1 LVTSIIVDDDFDTVE
16 VFSEYL
22 ELSGINVVGKG
33 YNGKDAVD
41 LYQKLK
47 PDVVFLDVLM
57 PDYDGFYALK
67 KIRQLDHDAKIIMV
81 TASLTAQTSDEL
93 KDLNASAIIYK
104 PYDWSNSRISLHLIA
119 SSEILV
125 VSDFTLLGSAKE
137 LSSVVESSLLSFF
150 LKILTTNI
158 GIIYSL

>member
-22 ELSGINVVGKG
+22 QLSDIDVVGKG
-33 YNGKDAVD
+33 YNGKEAVD

-57 PDYDGFYALK
+57 PKYDGFYALK

-81 TASLTAQTSDEL
+81 TASLTSQTSDQL
-93 KDLNASAIIYK
+93 QDLNASAIIYK
-104 PYDWSNSRISLHLIA
+104 PYDINNIIETVHR
-119 SSEILV
+119 V
-125 VSDFTLLGSAKE
+125 
-137 LSSVVESSLLSFF
+137 
-150 LKILTTNI
+150 LKHNTDTK
-158 GIIYSL
+158 

>member
-1 LVTSIIVDDDFDTVE
+1 MTTSIVVDDDFDTVE

-22 ELSGINVVGKG
+22 ELSDINVVGKG

-57 PDYDGFYALK
+57 PDYDGFYALE
-67 KIRQLDHDAKIIMV
+67 KIRKLNPNANVIMV
-81 TASLTAQTSDEL
+81 TASLTAQTEDKL

-104 PYDWSNSRISLHLIA
+104 PYDIDNI
-119 SSEILV
+119 
-125 VSDFTLLGSAKE
+125 
-137 LSSVVESSLLSFF
+137 VETVHRA
-150 LKILTTNI
+150 LKQNTGN
-158 GIIYSL
+158 

>member
-1 LVTSIIVDDDFDTVE
+1 MVTSIIVDDYFDTVE

-22 ELSGINVVGKG
+22 ELSDIDVVGKG

-57 PDYDGFYALK
+57 PDYDGFYALE

-81 TASLTAQTSDEL
+81 TASLTAQTEDML
-93 KDLNASAIIYK
+93 KDLNASAVIYK
-104 PYDWSNSRISLHLIA
+104 PYDIDNVIETVHR
-119 SSEILV
+119 V
-125 VSDFTLLGSAKE
+125 
-137 LSSVVESSLLSFF
+137 
-150 LKILTTNI
+150 LKQNTGTQ
-158 GIIYSL
+158 

>member
-1 LVTSIIVDDDFDTVE
+1 MVTSIIVDDDFDTVE

-22 ELSGINVVGKG
+22 ELSDIDVVGKG

-57 PDYDGFYALK
+57 PDYDGFYALE

-81 TASLTAQTSDEL
+81 TASLTAQTSDQL

-104 PYDWSNSRISLHLIA
+104 PYDINNIIETVHRI
-119 SSEILV
+119 
-125 VSDFTLLGSAKE
+125 
-137 LSSVVESSLLSFF
+137 
-150 LKILTTNI
+150 LKHDTDT
-158 GIIYSL
+158 

>member
-22 ELSGINVVGKG
+22 ELSDIHVVGKG

-57 PDYDGFYALK
+57 PDYDGFYALE

-81 TASLTAQTSDEL
+81 TASLTAQTSDQL

-104 PYDWSNSRISLHLIA
+104 PYDINNIIETVHR
-119 SSEILV
+119 V
-125 VSDFTLLGSAKE
+125 
-137 LSSVVESSLLSFF
+137 
-150 LKILTTNI
+150 LKHNTDTQ
-158 GIIYSL
+158 

>member
-57 PDYDGFYALK
+57 PDYDGFYALE
-67 KIRQLDHDAKIIMV
+67 KIRQLNRDSKVIMV
-81 TASLTAQTSDEL
+81 TASLTAQTEDKL
-93 KDLNASAIIYK
+93 KELNASAIIYK
-104 PYDWSNSRISLHLIA
+104 PYDIDN
-119 SSEILV
+119 
-125 VSDFTLLGSAKE
+125 
-137 LSSVVESSLLSFF
+137 VVETVNRV
-150 LKILTTNI
+150 LKHNTGTQ
-158 GIIYSL
+158 

>member
-1 LVTSIIVDDDFDTVE
+1 MTTSIVVDDDFDTVE

-22 ELSGINVVGKG
+22 ELKNIHVLGKG

-57 PDYDGFYALK
+57 PDYDGFYALE
-67 KIRQLDHDAKIIMV
+67 KIRKLNPNANVIMV
-81 TASLTAQTSDEL
+81 TASLTAQTEDKL

-104 PYDWSNSRISLHLIA
+104 PYDIDNIVETVHRVLKQN
-119 SSEILV
+119 
-125 VSDFTLLGSAKE
+125 TGS
-137 LSSVVESSLLSFF
+137 
-150 LKILTTNI
+150 
-158 GIIYSL
+158 

>member
-1 LVTSIIVDDDFDTVE
+1 MVTSIIVDDDFDTVE

-22 ELSGINVVGKG
+22 ELSDIDVVGKG

-57 PDYDGFYALK
+57 PDYDGFYALE

-81 TASLTAQTSDEL
+81 TASLTAQTEDML

-104 PYDWSNSRISLHLIA
+104 PYDINNIIETVHR
-119 SSEILV
+119 V
-125 VSDFTLLGSAKE
+125 
-137 LSSVVESSLLSFF
+137 
-150 LKILTTNI
+150 LKHNTDTQ
-158 GIIYSL
+158 

>member
-1 LVTSIIVDDDFDTVE
+1 LTTSIVVDDDFDTVE

-22 ELSGINVVGKG
+22 ELKNIHVLGKG

-57 PDYDGFYALK
+57 PDYDGFYALE
-67 KIRQLDHDAKIIMV
+67 KIRKLNPNANVIMV
-81 TASLTAQTSDEL
+81 TASLTAQTEDKL

-104 PYDWSNSRISLHLIA
+104 PYDIDNIVETVHRILKQN
-119 SSEILV
+119 
-125 VSDFTLLGSAKE
+125 TGS
-137 LSSVVESSLLSFF
+137 
-150 LKILTTNI
+150 
-158 GIIYSL
+158 

>member
-1 LVTSIIVDDDFDTVE
+1 LTTSIVVDDDFDTVE

-22 ELSGINVVGKG
+22 ELKNIHVLGKG

-57 PDYDGFYALK
+57 PDYDGFYALE
-67 KIRQLDHDAKIIMV
+67 KIRKLNPNANVIMV
-81 TASLTAQTSDEL
+81 TASLTAQTEDKL

-104 PYDWSNSRISLHLIA
+104 PYDIDNIVETVHRVLKQN
-119 SSEILV
+119 
-125 VSDFTLLGSAKE
+125 TGS
-137 LSSVVESSLLSFF
+137 
-150 LKILTTNI
+150 
-158 GIIYSL
+158 

>member
-22 ELSGINVVGKG
+22 ELSNIDVVGKG
-33 YNGKDAVD
+33 YNGKEAVD

-57 PDYDGFYALK
+57 PEYDGFYALK

-81 TASLTAQTSDEL
+81 TASLTSQTSDQL

-104 PYDWSNSRISLHLIA
+104 PYDINNIIETVHR
-119 SSEILV
+119 V
-125 VSDFTLLGSAKE
+125 
-137 LSSVVESSLLSFF
+137 
-150 LKILTTNI
+150 LKHNTDTQ
-158 GIIYSL
+158 

>member
-1 LVTSIIVDDDFDTVE
+1 MTTSIVVDDDFDTVE

-22 ELSGINVVGKG
+22 ELKNIHVLGKG

-57 PDYDGFYALK
+57 PDYDGFYALE
-67 KIRQLDHDAKIIMV
+67 KIRKLNPNANVIMV
-81 TASLTAQTSDEL
+81 TASLTAQTEDKL

-104 PYDWSNSRISLHLIA
+104 PYDIDNIVETVHRILKQN
-119 SSEILV
+119 
-125 VSDFTLLGSAKE
+125 TGS
-137 LSSVVESSLLSFF
+137 
-150 LKILTTNI
+150 
-158 GIIYSL
+158 

>member
-1 LVTSIIVDDDFDTVE
+1 MVTSIIVDDDFDTVE

-22 ELSGINVVGKG
+22 ELSDIDVVGKG
-33 YNGKDAVD
+33 YNGKEAVD

-57 PDYDGFYALK
+57 PDYDGFYALE

-81 TASLTAQTSDEL
+81 TASLTAQTSDQL

-104 PYDWSNSRISLHLIA
+104 PYDINNIIETVHR
-119 SSEILV
+119 V
-125 VSDFTLLGSAKE
+125 
-137 LSSVVESSLLSFF
+137 
-150 LKILTTNI
+150 LKHNTDTQ
-158 GIIYSL
+158 

>member
-22 ELSGINVVGKG
+22 ELSDIDVVGKG

-57 PDYDGFYALK
+57 PQYDGFYALK

-81 TASLTAQTSDEL
+81 TASLTSQTSDQL

-104 PYDWSNSRISLHLIA
+104 PYDINNIIETVHR
-119 SSEILV
+119 V
-125 VSDFTLLGSAKE
+125 
-137 LSSVVESSLLSFF
+137 
-150 LKILTTNI
+150 LKHNTDTQ
-158 GIIYSL
+158 